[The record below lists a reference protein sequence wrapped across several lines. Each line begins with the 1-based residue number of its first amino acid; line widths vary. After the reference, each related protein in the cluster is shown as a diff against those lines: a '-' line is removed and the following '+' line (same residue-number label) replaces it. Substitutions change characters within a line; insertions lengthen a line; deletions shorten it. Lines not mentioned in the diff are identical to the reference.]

1 MDNTFHYPPELLQL
15 LIDAVPKLCKSKRDL
30 LLFFQGAGVS
40 KETLKPYDDLL
51 HANKAAFN
59 KYPVTREIL
68 TRINEQGEA
77 GLRTRREVLKRVT
90 EFEDFSVC
98 WDNDRAAARGLVAQI
113 RDVVNVKDSFTR
125 MKVEKDEERRRR
137 IEERDSAGKDL
148 VARNAKK
155 DGVKAAL
162 FALFGEADAQKRGK
176 ALEQVLNDLFGV
188 YGISVREAFTVKG
201 KCGEG
206 VIEQI
211 DGLIELEGHNYLVE
225 MKWWKAPI
233 GVGDVSPHLVRIFN
247 RGGQVRGVFISYS
260 EFTEPAIVQCR
271 DAIANGA
278 VMVMASL
285 QELVELINSDRE
297 LKVWL
302 KAKVK
307 AAIVDK
313 QPYFK
318 C

>member
-1 MDNTFHYPPELLQL
+1 
-15 LIDAVPKLCKSKRDL
+15 
-30 LLFFQGAGVS
+30 
-40 KETLKPYDDLL
+40 
-51 HANKAAFN
+51 
-59 KYPVTREIL
+59 
-68 TRINEQGEA
+68 
-77 GLRTRREVLKRVT
+77 
-90 EFEDFSVC
+90 
-98 WDNDRAAARGLVAQI
+98 
-113 RDVVNVKDSFTR
+113 